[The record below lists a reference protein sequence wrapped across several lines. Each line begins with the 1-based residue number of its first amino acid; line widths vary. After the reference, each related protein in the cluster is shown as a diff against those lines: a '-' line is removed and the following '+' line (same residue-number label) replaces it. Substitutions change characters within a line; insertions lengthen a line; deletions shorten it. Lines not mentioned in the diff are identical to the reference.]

1 MSRAMNRQRTVFV
14 VALAVAAV
22 LSLVACY
29 PLTNILTGN
38 EGGWFSMQ
46 NIDEYGDDLD
56 ARAERHGGEV
66 VVFTGHPSYVMDA
79 DNARL
84 LNDQPRN
91 HYFASTFNDSRAGD
105 RWYRN
110 LTRALRTGQ
119 VDIAVSGPMTETILE
134 QNQTAG
140 TAFLN
145 HYCRVEDPEAQRL
158 YGRTHAT
165 LYEYEPDCPDQRRPN
180 IG

>member
-1 MSRAMNRQRTVFV
+1 LLDLTSHRSLSDALDAIIDRQMNIV
-14 VALAVAAV
+14 
-22 LSLVACY
+22 
-29 PLTNILTGN
+29 TGN
-38 EGGWFSMQ
+38 QAGWFSMQ

-56 ARAERHGGEV
+56 ARAEQHGGEV

-84 LNDQPRN
+84 LHDQPRN
-91 HYFASTFNDSRAGD
+91 HYFASTFTNTTVGD

-134 QNQTAG
+134 FNQTAAK
-140 TAFLN
+140 AFVT
-145 HYCRVEDPEAQRL
+145 HYCRVEDAEAQRL

-165 LYEYEPDCPDQRRPN
+165 LYRYNPDCAEHRRPDIEDLSEKN
-180 IG
+180 